1 MCGLFFSPDRN
12 FLIDKGAFA
21 INDRPYNIDYAHAD
35 GKDNTHFGKS
45 LFHENRCV
53 GKSLYG
59 IILDSNPYDDEVISG
74 FNSKEKRP
82 LELMIKCD

>member
-1 MCGLFFSPDRN
+1 M
-12 FLIDKGAFA
+12 IDKAAFA